1 MRGEGGCICGNK
13 CRQQRIVLKISG
25 NDHLHGKKYSGQWRL
40 EQTAK
45 TGSHTGDQHDR
56 LIFPDMQPASCLVR
70 ECSTDLHGNT
80 FTAGT
85 SSEEMSDPGA
95 EHYQRDKGQ
104 RNLVS
109 FSARFRR
116 SGTCPLSLRC

>member
-1 MRGEGGCICGNK
+1 
-13 CRQQRIVLKISG
+13 
-25 NDHLHGKKYSGQWRL
+25 
-40 EQTAK
+40 
-45 TGSHTGDQHDR
+45 
-56 LIFPDMQPASCLVR
+56 MQPASGLVG

-85 SSEEMSDPGA
+85 SSEEMGDLGA

-109 FSARFRR
+109 FFLPGFEDQGHA
-116 SGTCPLSLRC
+116 L

>member
-1 MRGEGGCICGNK
+1 MLGLDTNVLARYYVREGGSADVQEK
-13 CRQQRIVLKISG
+13 SG
-25 NDHLHGKKYSGQWRL
+25 
-40 EQTAK
+40 K

-56 LIFPDMQPASCLVR
+56 RIFPDMQPASGLVG

-85 SSEEMSDPGA
+85 SSKEMSDPGA

-109 FSARFRR
+109 FFLPGFEDQGHA
-116 SGTCPLSLRC
+116 L

>member
-1 MRGEGGCICGNK
+1 MASGTDRPKPAAIP
-13 CRQQRIVLKISG
+13 VISM
-25 NDHLHGKKYSGQWRL
+25 
-40 EQTAK
+40 
-45 TGSHTGDQHDR
+45 TG
-56 LIFPDMQPASCLVR
+56 LISPDMQPASGLVG

-95 EHYQRDKGQ
+95 EYYQRDKGQ

-109 FSARFRR
+109 FFSARFRR

>member
-1 MRGEGGCICGNK
+1 
-13 CRQQRIVLKISG
+13 
-25 NDHLHGKKYSGQWRL
+25 
-40 EQTAK
+40 
-45 TGSHTGDQHDR
+45 
-56 LIFPDMQPASCLVR
+56 MQPASGLVG

-95 EHYQRDKGQ
+95 EYYQRDKGQ

-109 FSARFRR
+109 FF
-116 SGTCPLSLRC
+116 CPVSKIRDMPFKLKVLK